1 MEQKRVISVLRPAA
15 LLLLVVLFGLPQVGS
30 VAERAGLEETRS
42 LGFNEATSGSV
53 SIGRPSV
60 VQGNLLPEPP
70 QLSPEERQRLEQ
82 AINRTHLPGPQPSPS
97 KDAAAKLDA
106 VGPSVPA
113 TGEAASPAKRA
124 MDAAPLTPGTF
135 TLFQNVDLGAGAPS
149 GYTSVV
155 GEPSVGNNGTAVF
168 QTGNWYAALSTDNGA
183 TFSFVNPFT
192 TFPSVNGGFCCD
204 QSVLYNQSR
213 DLLFWL
219 MLYRH
224 DTNTNTLRLAIAK
237 GQSALS
243 SGTWYYYDLTP
254 QMVGLP
260 TGRWFDYPHLAL
272 SNNYLYVTANV
283 FTISTPYTWTN
294 TVIMRLPLDTL
305 SAHTALTLDYY
316 VTNDHFNFT
325 ATQGATTRIYW
336 GSQSLT
342 SWQIRLYQWDEGSPT
357 VSWTD
362 VAISSYPLSTP
373 SCPGPDGRDWCGRSD
388 DRILG
393 AWVANGIIGFMWNAS
408 QGSGYPYPH
417 IRALRITESTKAVID
432 QPVLWNSNFAWI
444 YPAVGVNARGHI
456 AGPVFSGG
464 GTSYPTLNV
473 FIWDDLSPDPMTS
486 GWETHGVVTSTNGPI
501 ENKWG
506 DYLASRPQ
514 SPNSNTWIG
523 TGYSLQ
529 GGGANSNARPRFIW
543 FGRER
548 DTPSPPSQ
556 QFALTVRVR
565 GSAGGTVTSNP
576 GGINCSTGSTCIANY
591 ASVPPVTLTE
601 DTGSGA
607 SFKQW
612 GGACSGTATTC
623 TVTMNASQSV
633 TATVSQVF
641 TDPTLTARSTPIK
654 AVHVT
659 ELRSAINTLRAVNS
673 LSAFSWTDSTLTV
686 GSTPAKKVH
695 MDELRQALNEAGG
708 PSPSSYETLVVGQT
722 TIKASHISDLRNA
735 VRALE

>member
-15 LLLLVVLFGLPQVGS
+15 LLLLVVLFGLPQGAS

-82 AINRTHLPGPQPSPS
+82 AVEETHLPGPRSSPS

-155 GEPSVGNNGTAVF
+155 GEPRVGNNGTAVF

-283 FTISTPYTWTN
+283 FTISGSWTN
-294 TVIMRLPLDTL
+294 SVIIRLPLDTL
-305 SAHTALTLDYY
+305 SARTA
-316 VTNDHFNFT
+316 
-325 ATQGATTRIYW
+325 
-336 GSQSLT
+336 
-342 SWQIRLYQWDEGSPT
+342 
-357 VSWTD
+357 
-362 VAISSYPLSTP
+362 
-373 SCPGPDGRDWCGRSD
+373 
-388 DRILG
+388 
-393 AWVANGIIGFMWNAS
+393 GI
-408 QGSGYPYPH
+408 
-417 IRALRITESTKAVID
+417 
-432 QPVLWNSNFAWI
+432 
-444 YPAVGVNARGHI
+444 GV
-456 AGPVFSGG
+456 
-464 GTSYPTLNV
+464 
-473 FIWDDLSPDPMTS
+473 
-486 GWETHGVVTSTNGPI
+486 
-501 ENKWG
+501 
-506 DYLASRPQ
+506 
-514 SPNSNTWIG
+514 
-523 TGYSLQ
+523 
-529 GGGANSNARPRFIW
+529 
-543 FGRER
+543 
-548 DTPSPPSQ
+548 
-556 QFALTVRVR
+556 
-565 GSAGGTVTSNP
+565 
-576 GGINCSTGSTCIANY
+576 
-591 ASVPPVTLTE
+591 
-601 DTGSGA
+601 
-607 SFKQW
+607 
-612 GGACSGTATTC
+612 
-623 TVTMNASQSV
+623 
-633 TATVSQVF
+633 
-641 TDPTLTARSTPIK
+641 
-654 AVHVT
+654 
-659 ELRSAINTLRAVNS
+659 
-673 LSAFSWTDSTLTV
+673 
-686 GSTPAKKVH
+686 
-695 MDELRQALNEAGG
+695 
-708 PSPSSYETLVVGQT
+708 
-722 TIKASHISDLRNA
+722 A
-735 VRALE
+735 VRMIGSWGHG